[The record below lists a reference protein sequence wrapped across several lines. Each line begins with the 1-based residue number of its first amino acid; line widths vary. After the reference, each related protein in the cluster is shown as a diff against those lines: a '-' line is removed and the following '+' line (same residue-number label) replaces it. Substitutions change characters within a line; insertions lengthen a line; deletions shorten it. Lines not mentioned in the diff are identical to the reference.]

1 MKRTKRSPDFKRK
14 VAIEALR
21 ERETINE
28 IASRHGLHPV
38 QVSQWKRELEQGAP
52 SMFTTDAT
60 ERREAKT
67 LREEKEAL
75 QQLIGKQAIEL
86 EWLKKKL
93 DR

>member
-28 IASRHGLHPV
+28 IASRNGVHPV
-38 QVSQWKRELEQGAP
+38 QVSQWKKELEQGMS
-52 SMFTTDAT
+52 SMFTTEAV
-60 ERREAKT
+60 ERREVKA
-67 LREEKEAL
+67 LREEKESL

>member
-1 MKRTKRSPDFKRK
+1 MKRTKRSPEFKRK
-14 VAIEALR
+14 VAIEALK

-28 IASRHGLHPV
+28 IASRYGVHPV

-52 SMFTTDAT
+52 SMFTTNAT
-60 ERREAKT
+60 ERKEAKA
-67 LREEKEAL
+67 LRGEKERL

-93 DR
+93 KV

>member
-14 VAIEALR
+14 VAIEALK

-28 IASRHGLHPV
+28 VASRHGLHPV
-38 QVSQWKRELEQGAP
+38 QVRQWKRELEQGAP

-60 ERREAKT
+60 GRRKAKA
-67 LREEKEAL
+67 LREEKGSL

-93 DR
+93 DL

>member
-1 MKRTKRSPDFKRK
+1 MKRKRRPPEFKRK

-28 IASRHGLHPV
+28 IASRYGVHPV
-38 QVSQWKRELEQGAP
+38 QVSQWKRELEEGSSSVFA
-52 SMFTTDAT
+52 TD
-60 ERREAKT
+60 EKVRRELKT
-67 LREEKEAL
+67 LKEEKTDL

-93 DR
+93 GP

>member
-28 IASRHGLHPV
+28 IASRHGVHPV
-38 QVSQWKRELEQGAP
+38 QVSQWKKELEQGMS
-52 SMFTTDAT
+52 SMFTTEAV
-60 ERREAKT
+60 ERREVKA
-67 LREEKEAL
+67 LREEKGIL

-93 DR
+93 DH

>member
-14 VAIEALR
+14 IAIEALR

-38 QVSQWKRELEQGAP
+38 QVSQWKKELEQGAQ

-60 ERREAKT
+60 ERREAKA
-67 LREEKEAL
+67 LREEKESL
-75 QQLIGKQAIEL
+75 QQLIGKQAVEL

-93 DR
+93 DH

>member
-14 VAIEALR
+14 VAIEALK
-21 ERETINE
+21 ERETVSK
-28 IASRHGLHPV
+28 IASRYEVHPV

-52 SMFTTDAT
+52 SMFTTEAT
-60 ERREAKT
+60 QRREAKA
-67 LREEKEAL
+67 LREEKTSL

>member
-1 MKRTKRSPDFKRK
+1 MKRKKRSPDFKRK

-21 ERETINE
+21 ERETVNE

-38 QVSQWKRELEQGAP
+38 QVSQWKKDLEQGAP

-60 ERREAKT
+60 DRREAKA
-67 LREEKEAL
+67 LRDEKESL
-75 QQLIGKQAIEL
+75 QQLIGKQTIEL

-93 DR
+93 DL